1 MKNFNLFK
9 TVLIALVFSIAFIG
23 RVNADAT
30 GFTLVN
36 RSGKDIVELHIME
49 DHSVEFFRNY
59 LGVSVLRNGDSIRIN
74 CDTTSYSSYTIGVN
88 FSDGT
93 GYSARGFD
101 LRNAH
106 QIIVD
111 SNEFIQ
117 ER

>member
-1 MKNFNLFK
+1 MKSFK
-9 TVLIALVFSIAFIG
+9 LLKVVLIALIFSMAFIG
-23 RVNADAT
+23 RANADAT

-36 RSGKDIVELHIME
+36 HSGKDIVELHIME
-49 DHSVEFFRNY
+49 DNSVEFFRNY
-59 LGVSVLRNGDSIRIN
+59 LGVSVLSNGDSVRIN
-74 CDTTSYSSYTIGVN
+74 CDTNSGASYTINVN

-93 GYSARGFD
+93 GYSAMGFD